1 MNTKHPILILT
12 CVFTFLFSIS
22 SAQTSTNTSGGN
34 GSGNGGTVSFTVGQV
49 SYHTLKASN
58 GSVAEGVQQPFEISV
73 LSVLEEM
80 DQILLHI
87 QTYPNPTTDFL
98 SLSISNME
106 ITDLSY
112 QLFDIQGKMV
122 LNEKI
127 HNALTSI
134 NMGDLVPSTYILK
147 VIQNNKELKTFK
159 IIKY

>member
-1 MNTKHPILILT
+1 MNTKYLISILT
-12 CVFTFLFSIS
+12 CYFTFLFSIS
-22 SAQTSTNTSGGN
+22 SAQTSINSSGGN
-34 GSGNGGTVSFTVGQV
+34 GSGNGGTVSFTIGQV

-73 LSVLEEM
+73 LSVPEEM
-80 DQILLHI
+80 NQILLI

-106 ITDLSY
+106 ITDLSF
-112 QLFDIQGKMV
+112 QLFDLQGKMV

-127 HNALTSI
+127 HNALTSV

-147 VIQNNKELKTFK
+147 VNQNNKELKIFK